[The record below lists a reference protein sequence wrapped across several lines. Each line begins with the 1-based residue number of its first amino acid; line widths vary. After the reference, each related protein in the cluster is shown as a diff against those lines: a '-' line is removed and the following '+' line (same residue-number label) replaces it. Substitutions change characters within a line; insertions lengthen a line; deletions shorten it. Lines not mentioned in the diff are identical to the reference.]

1 MADRWAVALRGLR
14 QDSLAAV
21 LALIGL
27 LKALE
32 ESAPS
37 WKPEAKWER
46 GGAILLVPEGKSGGE
61 VCDAAA
67 SGAAALGKKMQIGMK
82 KINGI
87 DPSKLPRMLS
97 RTDADVVA
105 SMVSDGALT
114 KDGTMRPGALCL
126 TLGAGQ
132 QFFGRDFDTA
142 VGMREEGIADALRRG
157 LLETWDRPEKRQQG
171 APGIRPF
178 RLDWRERRMHAL
190 RAEDPVGFKAPV
202 TGAEPLIAL
211 GLSEFA
217 SAPERGG
224 LGTTGC
230 GSRGGAVAWPIWGRP
245 LPLDAVRILL
255 GMGELRQIA
264 DAQHPP
270 RPLGRAR
277 GGASADVDAG
287 VRTGRIAKLVAAM
300 RGYGAQDVI
309 VARIITDGKF
319 RTVGVGTPAG
329 HGLGA

>member
-1 MADRWAVALRGLR
+1 MTDRQAIALRALR

-21 LALIGL
+21 LALTGL

-32 ESAPS
+32 ESAPG
-37 WKPEAKWER
+37 WEPEAKWEQ
-46 GGAILLVPEGKSGGE
+46 GGAVLLASGDRSGGE
-61 VCDAAA
+61 VCSAAA
-67 SGAAALGKKMQIGMK
+67 CGAASLGKKMRIGRK

-87 DPSKLPRMLS
+87 DPSELSGILS

-105 SMVSDGALT
+105 FTVSDGALT
-114 KDGTMRPGALCL
+114 RDGTMRPGALCL

-132 QFFGRDFDTA
+132 QCFGRDFDAA
-142 VGMREEGIADALRRG
+142 VCMREEDMAGALREG
-157 LLETWDRPEKRQQG
+157 LFDTWDRPEKKQRG
-171 APGIRPF
+171 GPGLRPF

-202 TGAEPLIAL
+202 TGAEPLVAL
-211 GLSEFA
+211 GLTEFV

-224 LGTTGC
+224 LVTTGC
-230 GSRGGAVAWPIWGRP
+230 GSGGGAVAWPVWDRP

-255 GMGELRQIA
+255 GMRELRQIA

-270 RPLGRAR
+270 RPPGRAR
-277 GGASADVDAG
+277 GGPGAG
-287 VRTGRIAKLVAAM
+287 ANAGARAERTARLAAAM

-309 VARIITDGKF
+309 VARIFSDGKF

-329 HGLGA
+329 HGGSV